1 MMTCKTTT
9 LHKAILLGLAMGAAM
24 PLTAMAMAQ
33 ATTTSAPEASKLE
46 AKDPEVKTLTTL
58 QVTGSRIRQADVET
72 SQPVIIMTRDDIEK
86 QGFQSVGD
94 ILQNIT
100 ATGNP
105 PLSRASPSSSGPEA
119 GGTYISLRDLG
130 AERTLVLV
138 NGRRMGVGINGRADL
153 SLIPASV
160 VESIEVLKDGASS
173 TYGSD
178 AIAGVINII
187 TRSNFDGSSLSA
199 YYGSYDAGDGAVK
212 KLEFVTGVK
221 GERGSLT
228 FAAEWADE
236 ARVAAADRPWSRYPR
251 SSNHPDRDW
260 STTSDQGGF
269 VSSPSQKLPNV
280 VYKGNTRVMLR
291 PGGNPLNPADYIN
304 QDTDTGRCNPNSL
317 ASPGPGTCTPGST
330 AGKHNSQELADTII
344 PRKWHSVYVD
354 GVYELTDNVRLTSNV
369 LYTERSS
376 TRLTSGR
383 PLQANRFGIVV
394 SKDSYFNIVGQDIT
408 NWWRRTQEVPRQTT
422 NELRTLRFATALEGN
437 FEIGKR
443 WFDWDVSYVNNKNNL
458 EMSSGADMG
467 LDRIAAAVGPSFRD
481 TNGKLVCGTPSKPIA
496 GCVPWNPFI
505 HYGTVAEGGL
515 TGNQALQ
522 DYLFHIEQDR
532 GTTSTSVLA
541 ANLSGAL
548 MDLPAG
554 ELGFAVGAEQR
565 KESGSFIPDAMSVAG
580 LSTNQGDNPTRGD
593 YSVRELYAEFQV
605 PVLANL
611 PFAKELTLNLASRYS
626 DYDTFGSTTNHK
638 VGVKWK
644 PFEQLL
650 LRATVADGFR
660 APTIAD
666 MFGGTAETAAAFTDP
681 CDVVY
686 GSSATNATTRANCR
700 KDLGAAADT
709 FRQLNSA
716 GNPVT
721 SPNSSSPT
729 PFYAG
734 SNPALSPEVSRSKT
748 IGLVWSPSFLD
759 GFNVALDWW
768 SIHLTDT
775 IVTDTP
781 KSMLDDCYV
790 LGIAERCG
798 MRPGN
803 GFTRDPVNGTVSSM
817 YYGDTN
823 AGFRDVE
830 GYDLDVSYRFDG
842 VRFGDFRIQSS
853 STYMVKDLRTSSD
866 LPQLALSTIGWGSD
880 FRLRS
885 NMSLTWE
892 KGAYG
897 ATFSSRFFSGMR
909 EACVFF
915 TPSPAGVPPVTE
927 PHLECNEITWAPTGV
942 IGANGH
948 PESQISRRRSVGSN
962 TFHDLQLRYETPW
975 NARVSLGVNNLFK
988 HEGPVMYSFP
998 SSGSAYY
1005 GGFDQGRFLYL
1016 RYTQKF

>member
-1 MMTCKTTT
+1 MTCKTTT
-9 LHKAILLGLAMGAAM
+9 LRKAILLALTMSASAIPLAAS
-24 PLTAMAMAQ
+24 AQ
-33 ATTTSAPEASKLE
+33 AAQEPA
-46 AKDPEVKTLTTL
+46 AKESEVKTLAGM
-58 QVTGSRIRQADVET
+58 QVTGSRIRQTDVET
-72 SQPVIIMTRDDIEK
+72 SQPVMIITREEIEK

-105 PLSRASPSSSGPEA
+105 PLSRASPSSSGPNA

-130 AERTLVLV
+130 AERTLVLI

-153 SLIPASV
+153 SLIPAAV

-187 TRSNFDGSSLSA
+187 TRTNFDGSSLSA
-199 YYGSYDAGDGAVK
+199 YYGQYDEGDGAVK

-228 FAAEWADE
+228 FAAEWAQED
-236 ARVAAADRPWSRYPR
+236 RVAAVDRPWSRYPR

-280 VYKGNTRVMLR
+280 VYSGNTRVMLR
-291 PGGNPLNPADYIN
+291 PGGNPMNRADYIN
-304 QDTDTGRCNPNSL
+304 QNTDTGRCNPNSL
-317 ASPGPGTCTPGST
+317 ANPGPGVCTTGST
-330 AGKHNSQELADTII
+330 AGKHNVQELADTII
-344 PRKWHSVYVD
+344 PRNWHSVYID
-354 GVYELTDNVRLTSNV
+354 GVFELNEKMRVTSNV

-383 PLQANRFGIVV
+383 PLQANRFGVVV
-394 SKDSYFNIVGQDIT
+394 SKNSYFNVVGEDIG
-408 NWWRRTQEVPRQTT
+408 NWWRRTQEVPRRTR
-422 NELRTLRFATALEGN
+422 NDLRTLRFTTALEGN
-437 FEIGKR
+437 FEIGNR
-443 WFDWDVSYVNNKNNL
+443 WFDWDVSYVYNKNNL

-467 LDRIAAAVGPSFRD
+467 LDRIAKAVGPSFRD
-481 TNGKLVCGTPSKPIA
+481 GSGKLVCGTPAAPIA

-532 GTTSTSVLA
+532 GTTATAVLS
-541 ANLSGAL
+541 ANLSGSL
-548 MDLPAG
+548 VQLPAG
-554 ELGFAVGAEQR
+554 ELGFAVGAEHR
-565 KESGSFIPDAMSVAG
+565 KESGSFTPDAMSVAG
-580 LSTNQGDNPTRGD
+580 MSTNQGDNPTRGD
-593 YSVRELYAEFQV
+593 YSVKEIYAEFQV
-605 PVLANL
+605 PLLADL

-626 DYDTFGSTTNHK
+626 NYDTFGSTTNHK
-638 VGVKWK
+638 IGMKWK
-644 PFEQLL
+644 PIEQLL
-650 LRATVADGFR
+650 LRATISDGFR
-660 APTIAD
+660 APTISD
-666 MFGGTAETAAAFTDP
+666 MFAGTAETAAAFTDP

-686 GSSATNATTRANCR
+686 GSSATNPTTRANCR
-700 KDLGAAADT
+700 RDLGAAADT

-716 GNPVT
+716 GNPIT
-721 SPNSSSPT
+721 SPNSSSPI
-729 PFYAG
+729 PFYVG
-734 SNPALSPEVSRSKT
+734 SNPLLNPETSRSKT
-748 IGLVWSPSFLD
+748 VGAVWSPSFLE
-759 GFNVALDWW
+759 GFNITLDWW
-768 SIHLTDT
+768 NIRINDT

-790 LGIAERCG
+790 LGISERCG
-798 MRPGN
+798 LRPGN
-803 GFTRDPVNGTVSSM
+803 GFSRDPVNGTIVQM
-817 YYGDTN
+817 QYGDTN

-830 GYDLDVSYRFDG
+830 GYDLDLSYRFSAG
-842 VRFGDFRIQSS
+842 KYGDFRIQSS
-853 STYMVKDLRTSSD
+853 STYMVKDLQTSSD
-866 LPQLALSTIGWGSD
+866 LPQLALSSTGWGSD

-885 NMSLTWE
+885 NMSLIWE
-892 KGAYG
+892 KGAIG
-897 ATFSSRFFSGMR
+897 ATFSSRFFSSMQ

-927 PHLECNEITWAPTGV
+927 PHLECNEIVWAPTGV
-942 IGANGH
+942 IGANGE
-948 PESQISRRRSVGSN
+948 PESQISRRRQVGAN
-962 TFHDLQLRYETPW
+962 TFHDLQLRYQTPW
-975 NARVSLGVNNLFK
+975 DARISVGVNNLFK

-1005 GGFDQGRFLYL
+1005 GGFDQGRFLYM